1 MIFFSAWLRLQD
13 KTSSASKKTFFYSMR
28 WHQTTCHTWTI
39 HVIFTI
45 FSLISQ
51 SIANDLYRVGF
62 HFFVCLT
69 SSSTTVQVLWQRQS
83 SKNSVAAIA
92 FLLPSAPTHPHLS
105 FSKPYLPRSCFRG
118 SPPYGLH
125 CRLMG
130 MRGIIQSFFFIFRS
144 FVWVETDQ
152 L

>member
-45 FSLISQ
+45 FSLISE

-92 FLLPSAPTHPHLS
+92 FLLPSAPTPTYLFQNLIFPGAVFEAVLRMVCTVDWWAWEVSFKAFFLS
-105 FSKPYLPRSCFRG
+105 FEVLF
-118 SPPYGLH
+118 
-125 CRLMG
+125 
-130 MRGIIQSFFFIFRS
+130 
-144 FVWVETDQ
+144 E
-152 L
+152 

>member
-1 MIFFSAWLRLQD
+1 
-13 KTSSASKKTFFYSMR
+13 MR
-28 WHQTTCHTWTI
+28 WHQTACLTWTI

-83 SKNSVAAIA
+83 SQKSAAAIA
-92 FLLPSAPTHPHLS
+92 FLLPLHPPPPPPIFFKTLSSQELFSRQSSVWSAL
-105 FSKPYLPRSCFRG
+105 
-118 SPPYGLH
+118 
-125 CRLMG
+125 
-130 MRGIIQSFFFIFRS
+130 
-144 FVWVETDQ
+144 
-152 L
+152 